1 MLTNRF
7 RRFADEVFKQFIKK
21 AEEIDIKA
29 PISSKEELSQNEAI
43 NLFFL
48 KNRITERLF
57 KSKSER

>member
-7 RRFADEVFKQFIKK
+7 RRFADEVFKQFIRK
-21 AEEIDIKA
+21 AEEIDTKA
-29 PISSKEELSQNEAI
+29 PAAKNEDLSQNEAI